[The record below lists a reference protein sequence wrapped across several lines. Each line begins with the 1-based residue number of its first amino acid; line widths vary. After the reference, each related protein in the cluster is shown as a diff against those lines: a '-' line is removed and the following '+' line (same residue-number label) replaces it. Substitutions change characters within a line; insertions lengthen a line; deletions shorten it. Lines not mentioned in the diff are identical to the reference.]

1 MRPGQT
7 ILVKTNATNGELQRA
22 IEAAIPQATKQAATF
37 ASRYKGKNE
46 WETCKKIFDY
56 LKNSINYKADG
67 ANQQVRLPSGLMRTK
82 QGDCKS
88 YSVFTS
94 AVLSNLGIPHKLVY
108 ASYDPKDHT
117 PSHIYVMTDCGYII
131 DAVYGKFNAEK
142 KATFKKYKPMNISY
156 IAGVKPRKIGRTV
169 DTQQFPFHLYITK
182 DGQPQYVDSYRNR
195 SAADKIRK
203 RFRPDVKPRVTSK
216 YIGNTCGS
224 PGIGAT
230 EGAFEWASR
239 NGINLSAGQKIAIG
253 AQKVLPMAVG
263 GRSIVRNL
271 IQKNA
276 GGFATSLNKLM
287 VESRSQRP
295 GQTSWDKM
303 RSIELNWLNKGGN
316 PNELYE
322 SIAEGASKTP
332 TGAYFNKLMK
342 MKAGGYSP
350 NPAQWI
356 AAAVSALFGKKYNE
370 ATGAISGEPASTTAV
385 VVTTAPWW
393 ATTVAGIV
401 TTLGVAYITSNV
413 NSAPGED
420 ITTDNTTNNNTD
432 GAGPRSSALLPI
444 LLIGG
449 AAAAY
454 FILKPGKK

>member
-22 IEAAIPQATKQAATF
+22 IEAAIPQATKQAAAF
-37 ASRYKGKNE
+37 ADRYKGKNE
-46 WETCKKIFDY
+46 LETCKKIFDY

-108 ASYDPKDHT
+108 ASYDPTDHT
-117 PSHIYVMTDCGYII
+117 PSHIYVMTDGGCII

-156 IAGVKPRKIGRTV
+156 IAGVKPSKIGR
-169 DTQQFPFHLYITK
+169 
-182 DGQPQYVDSYRNR
+182 S
-195 SAADKIRK
+195 
-203 RFRPDVKPRVTSK
+203 
-216 YIGNTCGS
+216 CGYS
-224 PGIGAT
+224 GIGAT
-230 EGAFEWASR
+230 EGAFEWAKR

-401 TTLGVAYITSNV
+401 TTLGVAYITQTASP
-413 NSAPGED
+413 APGETPP
-420 ITTDNTTNNNTD
+420 ITPGDNTG
-432 GAGPRSSALLPI
+432 GAAPRSSALLPI

>member
-1 MRPGQT
+1 MIKRGHT
-7 ILVKTNATNGELQRA
+7 IVKRNATNSELQRA
-22 IEAAIPQATKQAATF
+22 IEGAIPQATKQAATF
-37 ASRYKGKNE
+37 ADLYKGKNE
-46 WETCKKIFDY
+46 LESCKKIFDY
-56 LKNSINYKADG
+56 LKNNINYKADG
-67 ANQQVRLPSGLMRTK
+67 LEQQVRLPSGLMRTA

-108 ASYDPKDHT
+108 ASYDPKDPT
-117 PSHIYVMTDCGYII
+117 PSHIYVVTDSGCII

-142 KATFKKYKPMNISY
+142 KATFKKYKKMNISY
-156 IAGVKPRKIGRTV
+156 IAGVKPRKIGR
-169 DTQQFPFHLYITK
+169 
-182 DGQPQYVDSYRNR
+182 S
-195 SAADKIRK
+195 
-203 RFRPDVKPRVTSK
+203 
-216 YIGNTCGS
+216 CGYS
-224 PGIGAT
+224 GIGAT

-239 NGINLSAGQKIAIG
+239 NGINLSGAQKVAIA
-253 AQKVLPMAVG
+253 AQKVLPLAIG
-263 GRSIVRNL
+263 GRAIVRNL

-303 RSIELNWLNKGGN
+303 RSIELQWLNKGGN

-322 SIAEGASKTP
+322 SISEGASKTP

-370 ATGAISGEPASTTAV
+370 STGAITGEPVSTTATV
-385 VVTTAPWW
+385 VATAPWW
-393 ATTVAGIV
+393 GAMLGSII
-401 TTLGVAYITSNV
+401 TTLGLAYITGSA
-413 NSAPGED
+413 SPAPGETIPATD
-420 ITTDNTTNNNTD
+420 TTPTTDTTTGSKIVPLLLLG
-432 GAGPRSSALLPI
+432 GAGI
-444 LLIGG
+444 
-449 AAAAY
+449 AAY
-454 FILKPGKK
+454 YYLTKKK

>member
-1 MRPGQT
+1 MIKRGHT
-7 ILVKTNATNGELQRA
+7 IVKRNATNSELQRA
-22 IEAAIPQATKQAATF
+22 IEGAIPQATKQAAAF
-37 ASRYKGKNE
+37 ADRYKGKDE
-46 WETCKKIFDY
+46 IESCKKIFDY
-56 LKNSINYKADG
+56 LKNNINYKADG
-67 ANQQVRLPSGLMRTK
+67 LEQQVRLPSGLMRTA

-108 ASYDPKDHT
+108 ASYDPKDPT
-117 PSHIYVMTDCGYII
+117 PSHIYVVTDKGCII

-142 KATFKKYKPMNISY
+142 KATFKKYKKMNISY

-182 DGQPQYVDSYRNR
+182 DGQPHYIDSYRNR

-203 RFRPDVKPRVTSK
+203 MFRPDVKPRVTSK

-230 EGAFEWASR
+230 EGAFEWAKR
-239 NGINLSAGQKIAIG
+239 NGINLSTGQKALIAGQKVLVLAILG
-253 AQKVLPMAVG
+253 RGVL
-263 GRSIVRNL
+263 RNL

-295 GQTSWDKM
+295 GQPAWDKM
-303 RSIELNWLNKGGN
+303 RAIELKWLNKGGN

-322 SIAEGASKTP
+322 SITEGASKTP

-342 MKAGGYSP
+342 MKAGGYTP
-350 NPAQWI
+350 NIAQWI
-356 AAAVSALFGKKYNE
+356 AAVVSVLFGKKYNE
-370 ATGAISGEPASTTAV
+370 ATGAITGEPASTTAAAV
-385 VVTTAPWW
+385 SSAPWW
-393 ATTVAGIV
+393 GVMLGELIGTLGGAYIMAKVGGPDDTPNTSSTTTTDTTTTTPTTGSKIVPLLLLGGAGI
-401 TTLGVAYITSNV
+401 
-413 NSAPGED
+413 
-420 ITTDNTTNNNTD
+420 
-432 GAGPRSSALLPI
+432 
-444 LLIGG
+444 
-449 AAAAY
+449 AAY
-454 FILKPGKK
+454 YYLTKKK

>member
-1 MRPGQT
+1 MIKPGQT
-7 ILVKTNATNGELQRA
+7 LLVKANATNGELQRA
-22 IEAAIPQATKQAATF
+22 IEAVIPQATKQAATF
-37 ASRYKGKNE
+37 ASRYKGKDE
-46 WETCKKIFDY
+46 VATCKNIFDY
-56 LKNSINYKADG
+56 LKNNINYKADG

-108 ASYDPKDHT
+108 ASYDPKDPT
-117 PSHIYVMTDCGYII
+117 PSHIYVVTDKGCII

-142 KATFKKYKPMNISY
+142 KPTFKKYKNMNISY
-156 IAGVKPRKIGRTV
+156 IAGVKPRRIGR
-169 DTQQFPFHLYITK
+169 
-182 DGQPQYVDSYRNR
+182 S
-195 SAADKIRK
+195 
-203 RFRPDVKPRVTSK
+203 
-216 YIGNTCGS
+216 CGYS
-224 PGIGAT
+224 GIGAT
-230 EGAFEWASR
+230 EGAFEWAKR
-239 NGINLSAGQKIAIG
+239 NGINLSTGQKIAIG
-253 AQKVLPMAVG
+253 AQKVLPMAIG

-276 GGFATSLNKLM
+276 GGFATSLNKIM

-295 GQTSWDKM
+295 GQPSWDKM

-322 SIAEGASKTP
+322 SITEGASKTP

-370 ATGAISGEPASTTAV
+370 TTGAISGEPASTTAV

-413 NSAPGED
+413 NAAPGEN
-420 ITTDNTTNNNTD
+420 ITTDTTTNNNTE
-432 GAGPRSSALLPI
+432 GAAPRSNTLLPI

>member
-22 IEAAIPQATKQAATF
+22 IEAAIPQATKQAAAF
-37 ASRYKGKNE
+37 ADRYKGKNE
-46 WETCKKIFDY
+46 LETCKKIFDY

-108 ASYDPKDHT
+108 ASYDPTDHT
-117 PSHIYVMTDCGYII
+117 PSHIYVMTDGGCII

-156 IAGVKPRKIGRTV
+156 IAGVKPRKIGR
-169 DTQQFPFHLYITK
+169 
-182 DGQPQYVDSYRNR
+182 S
-195 SAADKIRK
+195 
-203 RFRPDVKPRVTSK
+203 
-216 YIGNTCGS
+216 CGYS
-224 PGIGAT
+224 GIGAT
-230 EGAFEWASR
+230 EGAFEWAKR

-401 TTLGVAYITSNV
+401 TTLGVAYITQTASP
-413 NSAPGED
+413 APGETPP
-420 ITTDNTTNNNTD
+420 ITPGDNTG
-432 GAGPRSSALLPI
+432 GAAPRSSALLPI

-454 FILKPGKK
+454 FILKPAKK

>member
-37 ASRYKGKNE
+37 ADRYKGKNE
-46 WETCKKIFDY
+46 LETCKKIFDY

-108 ASYDPKDHT
+108 ASYDPTDHT
-117 PSHIYVMTDCGYII
+117 PSHIYVITDSGCII

-156 IAGVKPRKIGRTV
+156 IAGVKPRKIGR
-169 DTQQFPFHLYITK
+169 
-182 DGQPQYVDSYRNR
+182 S
-195 SAADKIRK
+195 
-203 RFRPDVKPRVTSK
+203 
-216 YIGNTCGS
+216 CGYS
-224 PGIGAT
+224 GIGAT
-230 EGAFEWASR
+230 EGAFEWAKR
-239 NGINLSAGQKIAIG
+239 NGINLSAAQKIAIG

-401 TTLGVAYITSNV
+401 TTLGVAYITQTASP
-413 NSAPGED
+413 APGETPP
-420 ITTDNTTNNNTD
+420 ITPGDNTGGT
-432 GAGPRSSALLPI
+432 APRSNALLPI

>member
-37 ASRYKGKNE
+37 ADRYKGKNE

-108 ASYDPKDHT
+108 ASYDPTDPT
-117 PSHIYVMTDCGYII
+117 PSHIYVITDSGYII

-156 IAGVKPRKIGRTV
+156 IAGVKPRKIGR
-169 DTQQFPFHLYITK
+169 
-182 DGQPQYVDSYRNR
+182 S
-195 SAADKIRK
+195 
-203 RFRPDVKPRVTSK
+203 
-216 YIGNTCGS
+216 CGYS
-224 PGIGAT
+224 GIGAT
-230 EGAFEWASR
+230 EGAFEWAKR
-239 NGINLSAGQKIAIG
+239 NGINLSAAQKIAIG

-401 TTLGVAYITSNV
+401 TTLGVAYITQTASP
-413 NSAPGED
+413 APGETPP
-420 ITTDNTTNNNTD
+420 ITPGDNTGG
-432 GAGPRSSALLPI
+432 GAAPRSSALLPI

>member
-37 ASRYKGKNE
+37 ADRYKGKNE
-46 WETCKKIFDY
+46 LETCKKIFDY

-108 ASYDPKDHT
+108 ASYDPTDPT
-117 PSHIYVMTDCGYII
+117 PSHIYVMTDGGCII

-156 IAGVKPRKIGRTV
+156 IAGVKPRKIGR
-169 DTQQFPFHLYITK
+169 
-182 DGQPQYVDSYRNR
+182 S
-195 SAADKIRK
+195 
-203 RFRPDVKPRVTSK
+203 
-216 YIGNTCGS
+216 CGYS
-224 PGIGAT
+224 GIGAT
-230 EGAFEWASR
+230 EGAFEWAKR
-239 NGINLSAGQKIAIG
+239 NGINLSAAQKIAIG
-253 AQKVLPMAVG
+253 AQKLLPMAVG

-401 TTLGVAYITSNV
+401 TTLGVAYITQTASP
-413 NSAPGED
+413 APGETPP
-420 ITTDNTTNNNTD
+420 ITPGDNTG
-432 GAGPRSSALLPI
+432 GAAPRSSALLPI

>member
-37 ASRYKGKNE
+37 ADRYKGKNE

-56 LKNSINYKADG
+56 LKNNINYKADG
-67 ANQQVRLPSGLMRTK
+67 LDQQVRLPSGLMRTK

-108 ASYDPKDHT
+108 ASYDPKDPT
-117 PSHIYVMTDCGYII
+117 PSHIYVITDCGYIV

-142 KATFKKYKPMNISY
+142 KATYKKYKPMNISY
-156 IAGVKPRKIGRTV
+156 IAGVKPRRKIGR
-169 DTQQFPFHLYITK
+169 
-182 DGQPQYVDSYRNR
+182 S
-195 SAADKIRK
+195 
-203 RFRPDVKPRVTSK
+203 
-216 YIGNTCGS
+216 CGYS
-224 PGIGAT
+224 GIGAT

-253 AQKVLPMAVG
+253 AQKVLPMAIG

-332 TGAYFNKLMK
+332 TAQYFNKLMG
-342 MKAGGYSP
+342 MRARGYSP
-350 NPAQWI
+350 NIAQWI
-356 AAAVSALFGKKYNE
+356 AAGVSALFGKKYNE
-370 ATGAISGEPASTTAV
+370 TTGKIGEPATTTGLLATAPIWVQFVAYVSTAV
-385 VVTTAPWW
+385 GTAFVVAKVGGPND
-393 ATTVAGIV
+393 I
-401 TTLGVAYITSNV
+401 
-413 NSAPGED
+413 PGD
-420 ITTDNTTNNNTD
+420 IPPIDQTGGGGGND
-432 GAGPRSSALLPI
+432 GGGSGARSALLPI

>member
-7 ILVKTNATNGELQRA
+7 ILVKANATNGELQRA

-37 ASRYKGKNE
+37 ADRYKGKNE
-46 WETCKKIFDY
+46 LETCKKIFDY

-108 ASYDPKDHT
+108 ASYDPKDPT
-117 PSHIYVMTDCGYII
+117 PSHIYVITDSGCII

-156 IAGVKPRKIGRTV
+156 IAGVKPRKIGR
-169 DTQQFPFHLYITK
+169 
-182 DGQPQYVDSYRNR
+182 S
-195 SAADKIRK
+195 
-203 RFRPDVKPRVTSK
+203 
-216 YIGNTCGS
+216 CGYS
-224 PGIGAT
+224 GIGAT

-401 TTLGVAYITSNV
+401 TTLGVAYITQTASP
-413 NSAPGED
+413 APGETPP
-420 ITTDNTTNNNTD
+420 ITPGDNTGG
-432 GAGPRSSALLPI
+432 GAAPRSNALLPI